1 LGCWSIENRSSS
13 RFAAAIGIRSSSP
26 TVILRADPELG
37 MDSRMEET
45 WNNRRALEGLGV
57 GFRHAGCLKE
67 RTSRLDQIARK
78 GHNHGRAVQRWESG
92 LEGRRRGGTGVIL
105 TETQTAGATTVNV
118 SDGMQRASWA
128 DARLVEGLGCCRP
141 TRLATLCRLSSVL

>member
-1 LGCWSIENRSSS
+1 MASGLGCWSIGNRSSN

-26 TVILRADPELG
+26 TVILRTDPELG

-57 GFRHAGCLKE
+57 GFRHAGCLKNGP
-67 RTSRLDQIARK
+67 RGLIRLHEKDT
-78 GHNHGRAVQRWESG
+78 AVQTSDCKWF
-92 LEGRRRGGTGVIL
+92 GRRLGGGV
-105 TETQTAGATTVNV
+105 TDRETRTAGATTANV

-141 TRLATLCRLSSVL
+141 TRLATRSRLSSVL